1 VQLSVAHVAVANNL
15 ELCD

>member
-1 VQLSVAHVAVANNL
+1 VAHVAVANNL